1 MDLGELSRFLA
12 SRERRAIPHRGRP
25 PAAVLVTLYGPG
37 PDYRILY
44 TVRTHEVEHHKGE
57 ISFPGGVRDP
67 EDGSLI
73 ETALRESLEEV
84 GIAPEHVTVLGLLD
98 DTVTRSNFVVTPV
111 LGRIEVYP
119 CHFKL
124 HQHEVAELLEVPLS
138 HLMDPANH
146 VPDPR
151 NRPEAVRPTPSYKF
165 GDHIIFGATALMTTE
180 FLHLLRRLQD

>member
-1 MDLGELSRFLA
+1 MVPDLDEIARIVGSRQRTVIEEA
-12 SRERRAIPHRGRP
+12 GRP
-25 PAAVLVTLYGPG
+25 AAAVLVTLYGPG

-57 ISFPGGVRDP
+57 ISFPGGGRDP

-98 DTVTRSNFVVTPV
+98 DTVAGSNFVVTPV

-119 CHFKL
+119 YHFKL
-124 HQHEVAELLEVPLS
+124 FQHEVAELLEVPLS
-138 HLMDPANH
+138 HLIDPANQVH
-146 VPDPR
+146 DPR
-151 NRPEAVRPTPSYKF
+151 NRPGPVRRTPSYKF
-165 GDHIIFGATALMTTE
+165 GDHIIFGVTAMMTTE
-180 FLHLLRRLQD
+180 FLHLLRRL